1 MKTYFL
7 TIALLGL
14 ALTRLASGRPQ
25 PSEPGSTSQVDS
37 SVLVDDELFEG
48 NAPFDVI
55 ENQESGVS
63 NQNTIL
69 ATPELLG
76 FPQELF
82 NNITYRVSWD
92 GFLAMA
98 DTGAKGQEMVLQSPW
113 MRALMGPMYEFE
125 ASFVKKGGKFSAAIF
140 QKLIPMEIAS
150 AQLPVF
156 PLLTIMLDLPVSRLE
171 SVFQKLSLG
180 LESTPDVIKDIL
192 WSNDFLQLLIMG
204 FGDSTL
210 VKLPTVR
217 AYLGKNCRAWAQ
229 LLGLH
234 VAVAKFPNKGPL
246 AETPKKCFV
255 I

>member
-150 AQLPVF
+150 AVLREDISDDYQRVEQALNAAQVK
-156 PLLTIMLDLPVSRLE
+156 LIKLARKSETILFACDWE
-171 SVFQKLSLG
+171 
-180 LESTPDVIKDIL
+180 
-192 WSNDFLQLLIMG
+192 FLQLLIMG